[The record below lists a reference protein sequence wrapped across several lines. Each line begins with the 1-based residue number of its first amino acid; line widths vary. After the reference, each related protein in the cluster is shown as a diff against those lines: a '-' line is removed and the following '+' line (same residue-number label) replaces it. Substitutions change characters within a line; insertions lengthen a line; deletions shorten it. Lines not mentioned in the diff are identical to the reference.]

1 MNYIKLILIVIC
13 FGLPKVS
20 VSQVLNIDREN
31 NQDSIQKKIKA
42 SIQVNFSSDKQQKNI
57 IDFNNKSEIDYF
69 TKKNQVVILL
79 AQSDFA
85 FNGANS
91 LEKNGNIQIR
101 FRDNDTRLI
110 YPEIFTQFQ
119 WNGVLGL
126 ENRSVNGINIRINC
140 LEKRSSDLY
149 LSIGSFYEY
158 EKWNPSI
165 SSFDFDTNISTV
177 YRSFFRLN
185 TVAKF
190 AFKIANGIDFS
201 GVSYLQFPL
210 TSNFLKPRWYFDSNL
225 NFEVNKYLNFLI
237 QYEHNYDNFR
247 ALPIDN
253 YYYSLSLGLLLKI

>member
-1 MNYIKLILIVIC
+1 LRNIFVLLHFLFCYNLI
-13 FGLPKVS
+13 F
-20 VSQVLNIDREN
+20 SQILTIDREN
-31 NQDSIQKKIKA
+31 GQDSFPKKIKA
-42 SIQVNFSSDKQQKNI
+42 SIQLNFSSDKQQKNI
-57 IDFNNKSEIDYF
+57 VDFNNKTEIDYF
-69 TKKNQVVILL
+69 TKKNQVLILL

-85 FNGANS
+85 FNGSNS
-91 LEKNGNIQIR
+91 LEKNGNFQLR

-110 YPEIFTQFQ
+110 YPEIVTQYQ

-126 ENRSVNGINIRINC
+126 EYRSVNGINLRINC
-140 LEKRSSDLY
+140 LEKRASDLY
-149 LSIGSFYEY
+149 VSIGAFYEN
-158 EKWNPSI
+158 EKWNPAI
-165 SSFDFDTNISTV
+165 SSFDFSKQINTV

-190 AFKIANGIDFS
+190 AFKIAHGIDLS

-253 YYYSLSLGLLLKI
+253 YYYSLRLGLQLKI

>member
-13 FGLPKVS
+13 FGLPNVS

-91 LEKNGNIQIR
+91 LEKNGHIQIR

-165 SSFDFDTNISTV
+165 SSFDFDTNI
-177 YRSFFRLN
+177 YRYYNSIL
-185 TVAKF
+185 KF
-190 AFKIANGIDFS
+190 NLYKIEQGWKKNFISIDLE
-201 GVSYLQFPL
+201 YQLK
-210 TSNFLKPRWYFDSNL
+210 FL
-225 NFEVNKYLNFLI
+225 
-237 QYEHNYDNFR
+237 DNEY
-247 ALPIDN
+247 IIK
-253 YYYSLSLGLLLKI
+253 KIIVPVK